1 MAGCGAPP
9 PPHLPPPPTLDV
21 AEILCKLQSVGFCS
35 DLPAPAIAELG
46 FFDRVLSAF
55 LKEIYRS
62 GEIRPLPA
70 MLGDGRHVNLL
81 ELYSAVRER
90 GGYESVSAHRLW
102 APVAEAIGFDS
113 RVSSSLKLI
122 YAKYLGALDWWFHGV
137 FERNCSL
144 SNLEEVT
151 KGAKTGDSDQKK
163 KVCKPSPP
171 SGLKKD
177 QFLTPP
183 RDSRKKLQL
192 DNGGG
197 DNGLVVVL
205 EKAVVNGGSSLLKR
219 KRDVFV
225 GVVNWLRNIAKNP
238 SFTKLHSS
246 SSDGAKNIPHV
257 GGEHFSLALQL
268 REAMFIKRIRNEN
281 PNGSLGKK
289 GQKICPSMYD
299 CTTST
304 NPQTK
309 EKTRYSQRLQSMG
322 EQPNLGNCAEI
333 SAPDTEIKGKSTDTS
348 HLLSKDQQERDMIPV
363 GRRFQAE
370 VPEWTGKPV
379 ISDDPETLKWL
390 GTRIWPL
397 ENEEKRESF
406 NNDGPI
412 GEGRKDNCGCDK
424 PGLVDC
430 VRFHI
435 AEKRLQLKRELGSAF
450 YSWGFHK
457 MGEEVALSWTEEEER
472 KFKSLVSLNPPSLDK
487 NYWDHLYINFP
498 SKGRKNLVSYYFNV
512 FLLWRRSYQNRVT
525 PNNIDSDDEE
535 SEFGFLSNP
544 FGHDAIKFRDPACLT
559 CSQNTQCMDIDD

>member
-1 MAGCGAPP
+1 
-9 PPHLPPPPTLDV
+9 
-21 AEILCKLQSVGFCS
+21 
-35 DLPAPAIAELG
+35 
-46 FFDRVLSAF
+46 
-55 LKEIYRS
+55 
-62 GEIRPLPA
+62 
-70 MLGDGRHVNLL
+70 
-81 ELYSAVRER
+81 
-90 GGYESVSAHRLW
+90 
-102 APVAEAIGFDS
+102 
-113 RVSSSLKLI
+113 
-122 YAKYLGALDWWFHGV
+122 
-137 FERNCSL
+137 
-144 SNLEEVT
+144 
-151 KGAKTGDSDQKK
+151 
-163 KVCKPSPP
+163 
-171 SGLKKD
+171 
-177 QFLTPP
+177 
-183 RDSRKKLQL
+183 
-192 DNGGG
+192 
-197 DNGLVVVL
+197 
-205 EKAVVNGGSSLLKR
+205 
-219 KRDVFV
+219 
-225 GVVNWLRNIAKNP
+225 
-238 SFTKLHSS
+238 
-246 SSDGAKNIPHV
+246 
-257 GGEHFSLALQL
+257 
-268 REAMFIKRIRNEN
+268 
-281 PNGSLGKK
+281 
-289 GQKICPSMYD
+289 MYD

-333 SAPDTEIKGKSTDTS
+333 SAPDTEMKGKSTDTS
-348 HLLSKDQQERDMIPV
+348 HLLSKDQQERDTIPV
-363 GRRFQAE
+363 GRRFQAQ

-406 NNDGPI
+406 NNDRPI
-412 GEGRKDNCGCDK
+412 GQGRKDNCGCDK

-472 KFKSLVSLNPPSLDK
+472 KFKSIVSLNPPSLDK

-544 FGHDAIKFRDPACLT
+544 FGHDAIIFRDPACLT
-559 CSQNTQCMDIDD
+559 CSQNTQCMDIDE